1 MMPAPQNVM
10 PDAGSRSTS
19 LVTEAFDATPI
30 LTSRL
35 IQFFLILFLLTAL
48 LHHQRDFTL
57 FILLILGIAFGARLW
72 SRISAAHVN
81 VFTDV
86 DRQKVFP
93 GEAVQLRI
101 QLENA
106 KWLPIWLRVG
116 LPAGALAPEGH
127 TDSIPR
133 ESGLL
138 WFQTLSLDWTLKPKK
153 RGVYRLGPPEI
164 AVGDLMG
171 FYPRTKKGGKAIQ
184 LLVFP
189 RRLPLKSFPFPK
201 RDYFGTPGSKSPVI
215 DPVYILGTR
224 EYQSWRP
231 ARYIH
236 WKASSRQNRLQEKIF
251 EPSEQAK
258 VLLMVEVEQFEH
270 HKAETAFENTL
281 ELVAS
286 LAVQMNRQGYALG
299 FMTDGELDG
308 MGPGMVP
315 LARNARQLPIILEM
329 LARLQMKKAHPISGF
344 FRKSLHATWG
354 VSCARFAYRSDP
366 ADIHLKSR
374 LKQRKIP
381 FVSFLYEVDRP
392 TSDSPRISKETVYR
406 IEDIRVSTQ
415 MEP

>member
-1 MMPAPQNVM
+1 MPLPPNVR
-10 PDAGSRSTS
+10 PNAGSKAMP
-19 LVTEAFDATPI
+19 LVPEAFDVTPI

-35 IQFFLILFLLTAL
+35 IQFFLMLFLLTAL

-72 SRISAAHVN
+72 SRLSGAHIN
-81 VFTDV
+81 ADADI
-86 DRQKVFP
+86 DRRKVFP
-93 GEAVQLRI
+93 GESVQMRI
-101 QLENA
+101 RLQNA
-106 KWLPIWLRVG
+106 KWLPIWLRVD
-116 LPAGALAPEGH
+116 LPADVLTSEGH
-127 TDSIPR
+127 TDSNPQ

-138 WFQTLSLDWTLKPKK
+138 WFQTLSLDWTLRPKK
-153 RGVYRLGPPEI
+153 RGVYTLGPPRI
-164 AVGDLMG
+164 TVGDLMG
-171 FYPRTKKGGKAIQ
+171 FYPRTKQGGKAVQ

-189 RRLPLKSFPFPK
+189 RLLPMKSFPFPK

-258 VLLMVEVEQFEH
+258 VLLLVEVEQFEH

-299 FMTDGELDG
+299 FITDGELNG
-308 MGPGMVP
+308 IGSGMVP
-315 LARNARQLPIILEM
+315 LAQNARQLPLILEM
-329 LARLQMKKAHPISGF
+329 LARLRMKKAHPINGF
-344 FRKSLHATWG
+344 FRKSLNATWG
-354 VSCARFAYRSDP
+354 VSCARFAFRSDP

-392 TSDSPRISKETVYR
+392 TPDSPGISEEPVYR
-406 IEDIRVSTQ
+406 IEDIRVST
-415 MEP
+415 PKNP